1 MVFRNFQGHLCRVVR
16 EVMQL
21 GVLWI
26 ALGTGRKSS
35 PVAYLM
41 VGQRV
46 DRRED
51 LPSAEKQNQSD
62 CQRRVSQQ
70 PAPVSIW
77 ASTQLTGNKQ
87 CLARTSE
94 KEPSPSVFPEV
105 TLKRPATTSPL
116 FSNILELILS
126 CAY

>member
-1 MVFRNFQGHLCRVVR
+1 MFFRNFQGHLCRVAR

-26 ALGTGRKSS
+26 ALGRK
-35 PVAYLM
+35 Y
-41 VGQRV
+41 
-46 DRRED
+46 RRSRTSWLVNESTAGKTCRARSNRISRTV
-51 LPSAEKQNQSD
+51 SA
-62 CQRRVSQQ
+62 VSAPQ
-70 PAPVSIW
+70 PAPVSNW

-126 CAY
+126 CAC